1 MRLFE
6 YGFDGDGAK
15 SLFGRPLV
23 SITGREK
30 NVLEIAE
37 IILED
42 VEAKGEQQGYEKAAR
57 KYEKFFQD
65 LENEYQWTKKVLE
78 AYISGYNARLEV
90 LDVWLEMLKKE
101 EEELKK
107 QIDRREVLEKN
118 YVPFGDGGV
127 LFSDRDG
134 CVVPYPVSVLGTM
147 CCCYKEWKFRE
158 AERRGYVRA
167 KELYLEKI
175 NGMRQK
181 LDELLE
187 KGDGEIQELI
197 RQMREVL
204 DEIMAERIRVAE
216 LAVYCGEL
224 DE

>member
-6 YGFDGDGAK
+6 YGFHGDGAK

-23 SITGREK
+23 SIPGREK

-78 AYISGYNARLEV
+78 SYISGYDARLEV
-90 LDVWLEMLKKE
+90 LAVWLEMLKKE

-107 QIDRREVLEKN
+107 QIGRREVLEKN
-118 YVPFGDGGV
+118 YVPFGDGEV

-134 CVVPYPVSVLGTM
+134 CVVPYSVSVLGTM
-147 CCCYKEWKFRE
+147 CRCYKEWKFRE

-167 KELYLEKI
+167 KELYVEKI
-175 NGMRQK
+175 NEMGKK
-181 LDELLE
+181 LEELQE

-197 RQMREVL
+197 QQMREVL
-204 DEIMAERIRVAE
+204 DEIMAE